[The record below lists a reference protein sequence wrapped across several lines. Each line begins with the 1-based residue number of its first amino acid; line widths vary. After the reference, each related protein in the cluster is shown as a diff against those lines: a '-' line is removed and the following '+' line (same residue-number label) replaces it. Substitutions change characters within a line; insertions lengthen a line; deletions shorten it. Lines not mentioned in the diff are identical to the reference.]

1 MVTSQEQPV
10 GSDPPGPRGEP
21 LRLQEAQGDLQ
32 VLLPTLAR
40 RAYQGQEDCTPEDL
54 GGPREL
60 RLKFGRTS
68 SQWDPRHPRHHQEG
82 EEGGAGEE
90 KKQKEEEEGIKG
102 NIQQ

>member
-10 GSDPPGPRGEP
+10 GFDPPGPRGEP

-40 RAYQGQEDCTPEDL
+40 RAHQGQEDRTPEGL
-54 GGPREL
+54 GGPQEL
-60 RLKFGRTS
+60 RLSLGWTS
-68 SQWDPRHPRHHQEG
+68 SQGDPRHPQEG
-82 EEGGAGEE
+82 EEGGAGVE